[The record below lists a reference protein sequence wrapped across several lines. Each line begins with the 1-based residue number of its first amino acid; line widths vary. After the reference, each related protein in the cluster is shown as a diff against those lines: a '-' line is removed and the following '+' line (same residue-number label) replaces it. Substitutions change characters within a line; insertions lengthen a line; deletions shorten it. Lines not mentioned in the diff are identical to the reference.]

1 MDMFCCDVPRSFS
14 FLSTVPCVPCRLER
28 ESSVLEFLLEYL
40 LLGTRVKVG
49 GFLLVVLASSTA
61 SFSVRPEYLRR

>member
-1 MDMFCCDVPRSFS
+1 MAMFCCDVPRSFS
-14 FLSTVPCVPCRLER
+14 FFSPVPWVPCRLEL